1 MREESIAGRVAELAV
16 SLGMDSLR
24 SLRLSE
30 KYIIA

>member
-1 MREESIAGRVAELAV
+1 MWQELFHGETEFAV